1 MNKEGWNGVEELLKD
16 LKPCKPNSMIKDQV
30 LGQEEEV
37 MFQYISILIQVVA
50 SFLALSWPRFLK
62 AVMEWLDL
70 HFRGGNWLKNC
81 KTGGM
86 ETKWVNMMSWIV

>member
-50 SFLALSWPRFLK
+50 SFLALS
-62 AVMEWLDL
+62 
-70 HFRGGNWLKNC
+70 
-81 KTGGM
+81 
-86 ETKWVNMMSWIV
+86 